1 MCIFAKL
8 IEKNIMAKTKND
20 LMSLSDIFRNY
31 VLFRIPN
38 YQRGYSWEKE
48 QREALWEDLE
58 NMAENSSHYTGMFT
72 FCPFKEGEYDIVDGQ
87 QRMTTLIILI
97 NELLNRID
105 IPIDGYTT
113 NEDCWDL
120 YLFKP
125 SVHGINNTYKFGY
138 RDDETSDVYFR
149 TKILGQHDTRNHLIS
164 EDSFYTK
171 NLCDAK
177 SFFQNKIKDY
187 NQERLLNLFKQV
199 TERLKFNIYLVDD
212 PTEVYVT
219 FETMNN
225 RGKNLSTLELLKNRL
240 MYLITLYE
248 NRELKEEIQQLQ
260 CKINDTWK
268 TIYNF
273 LGKDKKKLNDDT
285 FLRDHW
291 IMYFGYNKEEG
302 FKNNLLSTQFTTKR
316 VLNGKCNITDIDK
329 YVENLNESIRHWY
342 NINCPNNSKLPVK
355 EEVLLTRLNR
365 LNMGSF
371 KPLLMAAY
379 AKRKESD
386 NIEKLLEACERFRF
400 LIFAVSRRRSDTGES
415 HFYTLAHDFF
425 NNNSNTSSIS
435 TLTKDVLDKVDA
447 WISIPNF
454 INSAVERYSKKEGF
468 YSWAGLRY
476 FLYEYERS
484 LQEES
489 RDKDVRSTWEIFERN
504 QVEKKSIEHIYPQT
518 DTDSY
523 WVERFTTE
531 QDKKLVHSLGN
542 LLLLSVG
549 KNAEQQN
556 YSFDV
561 KKVTIRDDN
570 GKIRH
575 NGYDEGSHSE
585 IEVAKLNEWTPNTI
599 IERGKKLI
607 KFLLEHWKID
617 YTFTEE
623 EMNQLLNVST
633 GHQVKEVS
641 DAVLADWQ
649 IEEEEESE

>member
-1 MCIFAKL
+1 
-8 IEKNIMAKTKND
+8 MANTKKD
-20 LMSLSDIFRNY
+20 LMSLSDIFNTY

-48 QREALWEDLE
+48 QIEALWEDLE
-58 NMAENSSHYTGMFT
+58 NMAENSNHYTGMFT
-72 FCPFKEGEYDIVDGQ
+72 FCQFKEGEYDIVDGQ

-97 NELLNRID
+97 NELLNRIS
-105 IPIDGYTT
+105 IPIDDYTT
-113 NEDCWDL
+113 TEDCRDL

-125 SVHGINNTYKFGY
+125 SVNGINNRYKFGY
-138 RDDETSDVYFR
+138 RDDETSDVYFI
-149 TKILGQHDTRNHLIS
+149 TKILGQTDTRNYLIS

-171 NLCDAK
+171 NLRDAK
-177 SFFQNKIKDY
+177 SIFQDKIKDY
-187 NQERLLNLFKQV
+187 NQERLLNLFNQV
-199 TERLKFNIYLVDD
+199 TKGLKFNIYLIDD

-240 MYLITLYE
+240 MYLTTLYE
-248 NRELKEEIQQLQ
+248 NSESKEEIQQLQ
-260 CKINDTWK
+260 CKINDTWR

-273 LGKDKKKLNDDT
+273 LGKDKKKLNDDI

-316 VLNGKCNITDIDK
+316 VLKGRCNITDIDK

-365 LNMGSF
+365 LSMGSF
-371 KPLLMAAY
+371 KPLLMAVY

-386 NIEKLLEACERFRF
+386 NIEQLLEACERFRF
-400 LIFAVSRRRSDTGES
+400 LIFAVSERRSHTGES

-425 NNNSNTSSIS
+425 NNKHSIS
-435 TLTKDVLDKVDA
+435 TLTKDVFDQVDA
-447 WISIPNF
+447 WINIPGF
-454 INSAVERYSKKEGF
+454 IDSAVKRYSNKNNKQGF
-468 YSWAGLRY
+468 YDWDGLRY
-476 FLYEYERS
+476 FLYEYERF

-489 RDKDVRSTWEIFERN
+489 RDKDVRTTWEIFECN
-504 QVEKKSIEHIYPQT
+504 QEKKRSIEHIYPQT

-549 KNAEQQN
+549 KNSEQQN

-561 KKVTIRDDN
+561 KKVTKRN
-570 GKIRH
+570 NKGEVEH
-575 NGYDEGSHSE
+575 NGYDEGSYSE
-585 IEVAKLNEWTPNTI
+585 MEVSKINEWTPNAI

-607 KFLLEHWKID
+607 AFLVDHWKIN
-617 YTFTEE
+617 YTFTEDDI
-623 EMNQLLNVST
+623 NKLLNVS
-633 GHQVKEVS
+633 
-641 DAVLADWQ
+641 
-649 IEEEEESE
+649 